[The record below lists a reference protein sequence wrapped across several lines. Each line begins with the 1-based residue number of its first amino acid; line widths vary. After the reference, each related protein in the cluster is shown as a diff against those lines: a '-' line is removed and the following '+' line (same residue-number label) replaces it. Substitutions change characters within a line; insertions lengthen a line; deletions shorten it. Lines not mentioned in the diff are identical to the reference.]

1 MAQINK
7 VCTPFAVV
15 ENTCSLRQVVII
27 GAGPAGLAAALRLH
41 DMNNISVTV
50 YEIREQP
57 THLGGAINIP
67 ANGLRLLDRLGVYES
82 LLKGGS
88 ITPQMTVHS
97 VNGNEL
103 GRLDH
108 ITRLKAKTGYEFI
121 RIKRTVVVDAL
132 LSEVQT
138 RGIPIH
144 FNKSLVVVDEDA
156 GTGATITFS
165 DGSSD
170 RADLLLG
177 CDGIHSAVRKLH
189 VDPEVTPEY
198 SGVSSMSSI
207 VPMPTELVGMHATFT
222 SQGSVVVVP
231 CADNSQEKDLFW
243 FLTRH
248 IPEPDTADKRDGW
261 NEHREKE
268 VAGFK
273 NTLQE
278 IIREIGGDWGSF
290 LRDVVSKSDTV
301 NFYPIYRLP
310 HGGVWHTSR
319 CVLIGDAAHAMQ
331 PHVGQGVSMAL
342 EDVFLL
348 SRLLKKE
355 SAPLEESLRQFETIR
370 RPRIEEFA
378 SQAANNGN
386 RSRQKGPWQMAITEW
401 GMWAWFWARRVFS
414 SWSWGLSEENWLYD
428 IDEVDID

>member
-1 MAQINK
+1 M
-7 VCTPFAVV
+7 
-15 ENTCSLRQVVII
+15 
-27 GAGPAGLAAALRLH
+27 
-41 DMNNISVTV
+41 TV

-67 ANGLRLLDRLGVYES
+67 ANGLRLLDRLGVYEP
-82 LLKGGS
+82 LLERGS
-88 ITPQMTVHS
+88 ITPHMVVHS
-97 VNGNEL
+97 VNGSEL
-103 GRLDH
+103 GCLDH
-108 ITRLKAKTGYEFI
+108 IARIKAKTGYGFM
-121 RIKRTVVVDAL
+121 RIKRTMIIDAL
-132 LSEVQT
+132 LSKVQAC
-138 RGIPIH
+138 GIPVH
-144 FNKSLVVVDEDA
+144 FNKRLVAVNENA
-156 GTGATITFS
+156 GTSTTITFS

-170 RADLLLG
+170 TADLLLG

-189 VDPEVTPEY
+189 VDPEGMPEY
-198 SGVSSMSSI
+198 SGISSMSSI
-207 VPMPTELVGMHATFT
+207 VPVPTDLEGMHATFT

-231 CADNSQEKDLFW
+231 CADNSEEKELFW

-268 VAGFK
+268 VVGFK
-273 NTLQE
+273 TTLQE
-278 IIREIGGDWGSF
+278 IIHEIGGSWGSF
-290 LRDVVSKSDTV
+290 LRDVVSKTETV

-310 HGGVWHTSR
+310 DGGAWHTSR

-355 SAPLEESLRQFETIR
+355 SAPLEDCLRQFETIR

-386 RSRQKGPWQMAITEW
+386 RSRQKGPWQIAFMEW
-401 GMWAWFWARRVFS
+401 GMWLWFLARRMLS
-414 SWSWGLSEENWLYD
+414 SWSLGAREEEWSYD
-428 IDEVDID
+428 IDEVDIDSESNVSSR

>member
-1 MAQINK
+1 MPQINK
-7 VCTPFAVV
+7 
-15 ENTCSLRQVVII
+15 VVII

-41 DMNNISVTV
+41 DINNISVTI

-67 ANGLRLLDRLGVYES
+67 ANGLRLIDRLGVYES

-88 ITPQMTVHS
+88 IIPQLVVHS
-97 VNGNEL
+97 INGNEL
-103 GRLDH
+103 GRLDY
-108 ITRLKAKTGYEFI
+108 IAKIKAKTGYEFI

-132 LSEVQT
+132 LSEVQN

-144 FNKSLVVVDEDA
+144 FNKSLVAVDENA
-156 GTGATITFS
+156 KTGATITFS

-170 RADLLLG
+170 TADLLLG

-189 VDPEVTPEY
+189 VDPKIRPEY

-207 VPMPTELVGMHATFT
+207 VPMPTELAGMHTTFT

-231 CADNSQEKDLFW
+231 CAENSQEKSLFW

-273 NTLQE
+273 NTLE
-278 IIREIGGDWGSF
+278 EVTSEVGGDWGSF
-290 LRDVVSKSDTV
+290 LRAVVSKTDTV

-355 SAPLEESLRQFETIR
+355 SSLQESLRQFETVR

-386 RSRQKGPWQMAITEW
+386 RARQKGPWQMAITEW
-401 GMWAWFWARRVFS
+401 GMWAWFRARRVFS
-414 SWSWGLSEENWLYD
+414 SWSWGFREEEWTYD
-428 IDEVDID
+428 IDRVDIDYFDAL